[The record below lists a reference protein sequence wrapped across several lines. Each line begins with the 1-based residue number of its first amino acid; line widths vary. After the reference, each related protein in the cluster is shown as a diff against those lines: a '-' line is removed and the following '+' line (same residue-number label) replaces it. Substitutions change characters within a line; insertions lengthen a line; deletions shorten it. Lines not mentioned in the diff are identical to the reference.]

1 MNNYNV
7 PESAINALEEHTSS
21 DDGLSDSQ
29 ISDMADFI
37 ELRLF
42 AEKGELSREAVF
54 ALFAFEERM
63 KDAINEQRGSDEAFS
78 SWIGRL
84 SRYDP
89 DGAAEK
95 LAELSREVI
104 LWVAEQHFDELA
116 DEARSL
122 GWIE

>member
-7 PESAINALEEHTSS
+7 PESAINALDEHTSS
-21 DDGLSDSQ
+21 DNGLSHSQ
-29 ISDMADFI
+29 IADMADFI

-42 AEKGELSREAVF
+42 AEKGKLSREAVV
-54 ALFAFEERM
+54 AHKAFEDRM
-63 KDAINEQRGSDEAFS
+63 VDAINEERGSDEAFS

-89 DGAAEK
+89 DSAAEM

-116 DEARSL
+116 EEARSL